1 MEAWLQEMEVL
12 FNRHGFSAGQRDAVQ
27 YTMQGDA
34 TLRLDP
40 VGQEQ
45 SVDCGIAYD
54 AHFMAFP
61 PRSDVAVLSS
71 PYGRAVETFDICRP
85 YIHSAILLPV
95 QARAYLG
102 EQRYGG
108 VNGLGPDQIAE
119 QYPDFLP
126 TQKAFAA
133 HGERYLLKFPGVDSE
148 GVRGESQY
156 DVYIRTKAII
166 GDLYDLYQ
174 SGIRHVIV
182 NSHGTSGRAAQM
194 NVLGMPCSDEVWR
207 NWPKPNNCQIDRIF
221 KGERTVLYPGAP
233 EPASS
238 RISRPQNLPSIG
250 NGTQ

>member
-12 FNRHGFSAGQRDAVQ
+12 FNRHGFSAGQRDPLQ
-27 YTMQGDA
+27 YTTQGDA
-34 TLRLDP
+34 KLRLDQ

-54 AHFMAFP
+54 AHFKAFP

-71 PYGRAVETFDICRP
+71 PYGRAVETFDICGS

-95 QARAYLG
+95 QQRAYLG

-108 VNGLGPDQIAE
+108 VNGLGPDQIAV
-119 QYPDFLP
+119 QYPDFLL
-126 TQKAFAA
+126 TQKALAA
-133 HGERYLLKFPGVDSE
+133 RGKRYLLKFPGIDSE
-148 GVRGESQY
+148 GVPGESQY
-156 DVYIRTKAII
+156 DVYIRTKAVIE
-166 GDLYDLYQ
+166 DLRDLYQ

-194 NVLGMPCSDEVWR
+194 NVLDIPSSDEVWR

-238 RISRPQNLPSIG
+238 RTSHSQSFPSIG